1 MLANRRGRALK
12 RQGFCW
18 PLRMSP
24 AAKGA
29 IPLRGQGSDI
39 ALVRCAPAGA
49 LKKRADTRICPYRG
63 LPVGKRI
70 RIACQK
76 AHWYKGTYQAKGSFH
91 AVARHSRVRG
101 NPDWAPNRN
110 PG

>member
-1 MLANRRGRALK
+1 MLANWRGRALK

-18 PLRMSP
+18 PLRRSP

-76 AHWYKGTYQAKGSFH
+76 ARWYDKVWTANSLEPTL
-91 AVARHSRVRG
+91 SRAHRQV
-101 NPDWAPNRN
+101 
-110 PG
+110 